1 MLMTLMTLM
10 NQSGDNPRRT
20 SIPRICLVRNGKM
33 LRRNMRRELIPE
45 EKLGAK
51 IRQEGIDDIAL
62 IKGMYLE
69 GDGEISLIKQVTDE
83 TAK

>member
-1 MLMTLMTLM
+1 MTLM

-20 SIPRICLVRNGKM
+20 SASRIGLVRDGEM
-33 LRRNMRRELIPE
+33 LRRNMRRELITDE
-45 EKLGAK
+45 ELGAK

-62 IKGMYLE
+62 IKGLYLE

>member
-1 MLMTLMTLM
+1 MTLM

-20 SIPRICLVRNGKM
+20 SAPRIGLVRDGEM
-33 LRRNMRRELIPE
+33 LRRNMRRELITDE
-45 EKLGAK
+45 ELGAK

-62 IKGMYLE
+62 IKGLYLE